1 MKVKELL
8 EELREN
14 QNKALLFEYKQG
26 SYAGTNYHI
35 TEVKNVDVKS
45 VDCGGRS
52 NQWKETI
59 IQLWESPS
67 EKGKKDYMTVEKA
80 LAIFDRV
87 NSINP
92 LWLETEA
99 KIEYSNAE
107 FHTAI
112 LDIHNISVTSSKVI
126 IHLFVTETLCKA
138 LETCG
143 VLVEEISEN
152 NTKEE
157 ACCSP
162 QSGCC

>member
-8 EELREN
+8 EVLRKN
-14 QNKALLFEYKQG
+14 QNKALLFEYKKG
-26 SYAGTNYHI
+26 CFAGTNYHI

-45 VDCGGRS
+45 VDCGGSS

-80 LAIFDRV
+80 LAILDRV
-87 NSINP
+87 NTIHP

-99 KIEYSNAE
+99 KIEYSNTD
-107 FHTAI
+107 FHTAV
-112 LDIHNISVTSSKVI
+112 LDIHNISVNSSKVI
-126 IHLFVTETLCKA
+126 IHLFVAETLCKA
-138 LETCG
+138 LESCS
-143 VLVEEISEN
+143 VLVEETSEN
-152 NTKEE
+152 KEKEE

-162 QSGCC
+162 KSGCC